1 MELIRAM
8 FSQVSLNARVPGC
21 AFLFGYSGRQGHWI
35 NPNFIEDVYPEGHP
49 KAGKPIIM
57 DPDYPESILVD
68 KWNRPIGV
76 MFITEDPYMPGPD
89 MYVDQATG
97 KPCNAWHYHTET
109 MADAYWYAYKYGF
122 SGDTYSG
129 DPDDLTLPDRTP
141 DLMHV
146 WRYGPYSQQWDH
158 RAPEQKYMPGD
169 PDSYEEIKAAI
180 GGPRL
185 PVPDEIPPGR

>member
-1 MELIRAM
+1 M